1 MVDRILVKNMSKD
14 LLTDAITI
22 IRNAENAR
30 KTSCKVPKTKLIE
43 RVLKV
48 MKDEGYIKDYKIL
61 DEERKIEVELAG
73 KINYCKTI
81 KPRLPVKL
89 SEFQKYEER
98 FLPAAD
104 FGILILT
111 TSRGVMTH
119 KDAIKNKIGG
129 RLLAFV
135 Y

>member
-1 MVDRILVKNMSKD
+1 MSKD

-22 IRNAENAR
+22 IRNAENSR
-30 KTSCKVPKTKLIE
+30 KTICKVPKTKLVE

-48 MKDEGYIKDYKIL
+48 MKEEGYIKDYKVL
-61 DEERKIEVELAG
+61 DDERKIEVHLAG

-89 SEFQKYEER
+89 SEFQKFEER

-104 FGILILT
+104 FGILIVT
-111 TSRGVMTH
+111 TSRGIMTH
-119 KDAIKNKIGG
+119 KEAIKNKIGG

>member
-1 MVDRILVKNMSKD
+1 MSRD

-30 KTSCKVPKTKLIE
+30 KVSCKVPKTKLVE
-43 RVLKV
+43 RILKV

-61 DEERKIEVELAG
+61 DEERKIEVQLAG

-89 SEFQKYEER
+89 SEFQKFEER

-104 FGILILT
+104 FGILIVS
-111 TSRGVMTH
+111 TSQGVMTH
-119 KDAIKNKIGG
+119 KDAIRNKIGG

>member
-1 MVDRILVKNMSKD
+1 MSKD

-30 KTSCKVPKTKLIE
+30 KTSCKVHKTKLIE

-48 MKDEGYIKDYKIL
+48 MKEEGYIKDYKIL
-61 DEERKIEVELAG
+61 DEERKIEVQLAG

>member
-61 DEERKIEVELAG
+61 DEERKIEVQLAG

>member
-1 MVDRILVKNMSKD
+1 MSKD

-61 DEERKIEVELAG
+61 DEERKIEVQLAG

>member
-1 MVDRILVKNMSKD
+1 MSKD